1 MEKINRKPFQGV
13 VNIIRFNWHFY
24 VMAAL
29 LLVLLGYFSEYPFLQ
44 MACWLLAGSVLLSLT
59 ASWYIYDRSALY
71 SLHWLDGLITSA
83 GEQLMN
89 VHAGFDETSH
99 LLSQKYPGSKL
110 TVFDFYDP
118 VKHTEVSIER
128 ARKVY
133 AAYPGTQTI
142 TTANIPVATAT
153 ADMILVFMAAHEIR
167 DEGERNIFFRELR
180 RSLQDQGRII
190 VVEHLRDIRNFM
202 VYNLGFLHFFSRST
216 WQRTFLAAG
225 LDMVSETKITP
236 FLSAFL
242 LEKNGMAS

>member
-1 MEKINRKPFQGV
+1 MF
-13 VNIIRFNWHFY
+13 
-24 VMAAL
+24 VM
-29 LLVLLGYFSEYPFLQ
+29 VLLGYFNEYPFFQ
-44 MACWLLAGSVLLSLT
+44 MAFWLLAGSVLLSLT